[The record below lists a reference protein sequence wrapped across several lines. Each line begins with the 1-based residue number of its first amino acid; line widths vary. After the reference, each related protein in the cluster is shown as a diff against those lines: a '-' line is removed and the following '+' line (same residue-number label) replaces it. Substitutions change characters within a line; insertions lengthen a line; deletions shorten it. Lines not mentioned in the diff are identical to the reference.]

1 MITELIKSLVPLSLS
16 LFTPTFTR
24 ERNVCK
30 SCCHLNF
37 VASITQAITLLLLL
51 LVYQPFIQT
60 TFFGN
65 SPPLLNVVQ
74 DIHQRWPD
82 DLRLSYNGSTL
93 IATTNTNTNT
103 NTNKQVPSVQ
113 FHLPPGSSSAE
124 MFQLMMGL
132 QDQVVPDLLPGD
144 PRSKSS
150 LSSFSSSSLVQVHT
164 HAYNISMLLDQS
176 NVKYITSSGRRDL
189 RKYEYTDHA
198 AHLIARS
205 LCKIQKIKDKQ
216 SQTGSLFTFV
226 CSKKMITSKLNALK
240 QSKGHHKGTVLWR
253 MVTNTME
260 TSEKFALKV
269 LLRTLMLGTLC
280 TLVELWFM
288 VISVATIAWI
298 IGRRF
303 LRVPTLGQTPVT
315 QRLSLWQLHHVAAYI
330 SFPSILIGKIV
341 VTL

>member
-1 MITELIKSLVPLSLS
+1 
-16 LFTPTFTR
+16 
-24 ERNVCK
+24 
-30 SCCHLNF
+30 
-37 VASITQAITLLLLL
+37 
-51 LVYQPFIQT
+51 
-60 TFFGN
+60 
-65 SPPLLNVVQ
+65 
-74 DIHQRWPD
+74 
-82 DLRLSYNGSTL
+82 
-93 IATTNTNTNT
+93 
-103 NTNKQVPSVQ
+103 
-113 FHLPPGSSSAE
+113 

-176 NVKYITSSGRRDL
+176 NVKYITSSGRRDI
-189 RKYEYTDHA
+189 RKYEFTDHA

-288 VISVATIAWI
+288 VISVAIIAWI

-341 VTL
+341 VTLEQFQPMAEIDPNMSSFEALLESDSTIYVGCYVYCLLFTLHAARILEIYEEALQRHLVAGLIRVNNNQLRPVVIIQPGQLRPVPPTQPARGGSRRPSRSF

>member
-1 MITELIKSLVPLSLS
+1 MITFLSELFKSLVPLSLS

-24 ERNVCK
+24 ERNLCK

-65 SPPLLNVVQ
+65 NPPLLNVVQ

-93 IATTNTNTNT
+93 VATNT
-103 NTNKQVPSVQ
+103 NTNKQDNGNGPDSSKVPSVQ
-113 FHLPPGSSSAE
+113 FNLPPGSSSAE

-176 NVKYITSSGRRDL
+176 NVKYITSSGRRD
-189 RKYEYTDHA
+189 
-198 AHLIARS
+198 
-205 LCKIQKIKDKQ
+205 IQ
-216 SQTGSLFTFV
+216 
-226 CSKKMITSKLNALK
+226 
-240 QSKGHHKGTVLWR
+240 
-253 MVTNTME
+253 
-260 TSEKFALKV
+260 
-269 LLRTLMLGTLC
+269 
-280 TLVELWFM
+280 
-288 VISVATIAWI
+288 
-298 IGRRF
+298 
-303 LRVPTLGQTPVT
+303 
-315 QRLSLWQLHHVAAYI
+315 
-330 SFPSILIGKIV
+330 
-341 VTL
+341 